1 MNNNYEHVKEE
12 LKKWKFNYKN
22 NIVPGHSTYKVK
34 WVLPA
39 APVTVIASEKVTS
52 YLFGFD
58 EMRIYIFPVDGN
70 YSILD
75 CLLLEWKDIK
85 KFEVKKGLLLENT
98 MNIVTNEMNVSLK
111 INKTVAGNS
120 WVKENV
126 KTLEELNYYR
136 K

>member
-1 MNNNYEHVKEE
+1 MLE
-12 LKKWKFNYKN
+12 
-22 NIVPGHSTYKVK
+22 NIA
-34 WVLPA
+34 L
-39 APVTVIASEKVTS
+39 I
-52 YLFGFD
+52 
-58 EMRIYIFPVDGN
+58 

-120 WVKENV
+120 GVKENI
-126 KTLEELNYYR
+126 KKLLNDL
-136 K
+136 

>member
-1 MNNNYEHVKEE
+1 MERYLKGNKTY
-12 LKKWKFNYKN
+12 LKKSPY
-22 NIVPGHSTYKVK
+22 TYLDLMK
-34 WVLPA
+34 WEF
-39 APVTVIASEKVTS
+39 I
-52 YLFGFD
+52 F
-58 EMRIYIFPVDGN
+58 FPVDGN

-120 WVKENV
+120 GVKENI
-126 KTLEELNYYR
+126 KKLLNDL
-136 K
+136 

>member
-1 MNNNYEHVKEE
+1 MNFRFKSVR
-12 LKKWKFNYKN
+12 F
-22 NIVPGHSTYKVK
+22 
-34 WVLPA
+34 
-39 APVTVIASEKVTS
+39 
-52 YLFGFD
+52 
-58 EMRIYIFPVDGN
+58 YIFPVDGN

-120 WVKENV
+120 GVKENI
-126 KTLEELNYYR
+126 KKLLNDL
-136 K
+136 